1 MSSIANDDVG
11 YCFGTLSS
19 WERPRCHSFVSGVLL
34 RDLRLLFAVYIVRF
48 TTDTLKCPQFFP
60 PRIGRCLVRMI
71 RLAVQ
76 VDTALDTETET
87 LLATQ
92 WLERQ
97 VEHDV
102 VPKQRLKVEEV
113 AL

>member
-1 MSSIANDDVG
+1 
-11 YCFGTLSS
+11 
-19 WERPRCHSFVSGVLL
+19 
-34 RDLRLLFAVYIVRF
+34 
-48 TTDTLKCPQFFP
+48 
-60 PRIGRCLVRMI
+60 MI

-76 VDTALDTETET
+76 VGTALDTQTET

-113 AL
+113 ALEPTGLFLRGLAARVDVELLDIDLLLRSDPAQAPYALTSQRYGRRSGDQHALDHRLEPKVKPNR